1 MQSSQPLPS
10 QSGIV
15 TLARPLDRLHEAHVS
30 GSISRTSLMV
40 LEAIVRG
47 IDVGPCKLMLGDT
60 TKNSEPV
67 LLTDIVSCVT

>member
-10 QSGIV
+10 QSGLV
-15 TLARPLDRLHEAHVS
+15 TLARPVDRLYVAHVS

-47 IDVGPCKLMLGDT
+47 IDVDPLQADAGGHNK
-60 TKNSEPV
+60 EF
-67 LLTDIVSCVT
+67 